1 MAKFTPSF
9 SGLKGRALFSLLFAA
24 PMIHATDSVTT
35 KDGETITVTADAN
48 TATEATDGYQPLSTS
63 TATLTDMPMLD
74 IPQVVNTVSEQV
86 LENQNATTLDE
97 ALYNVSNVVQ
107 TNTLGGTQ
115 DAFVRRG
122 FGANRD
128 GSIMTNGLRTVLP
141 RSFNAATERVEV
153 LKGPASTLYGI
164 LDPGGLINV
173 VTKRPEKTFHG
184 SVSAT
189 SSSFGGGTGQ
199 LDITG
204 PIEGTQLAYRLTG
217 KCRMKITGET
227 SVKSAVHLLPRH
239 SPGLVIM
246 QQ

>member
-9 SGLKGRALFSLLFAA
+9 SGVKGRALFSLLFAA
-24 PMIHATDSVTT
+24 PMIHATDTVTT

-48 TATEATDGYQPLSTS
+48 TATDATDGYQPLSTS

-74 IPQVVNTVSEQV
+74 IPQVVNTVSDQV
-86 LENQNATTLDE
+86 LENQHATTLDE

-122 FGANRD
+122 FGANRWLHHD
-128 GSIMTNGLRTVLP
+128 QRPANRTSSQFQRRNRTCGSAKRPGLHAVWHS
-141 RSFNAATERVEV
+141 RS
-153 LKGPASTLYGI
+153 
-164 LDPGGLINV
+164 GGLINV

-217 KCRMKITGET
+217 KCRMKTTGGT
-227 SVKSAVHLLPRH
+227 SVKSAVHLLPHH

>member
-9 SGLKGRALFSLLFAA
+9 SGIKGRALFSLLFAA
-24 PMIHATDSVTT
+24 PMIHATDTATT

-74 IPQVVNTVSEQV
+74 IPQVVNTVSDQV

-217 KCRMKITGET
+217 E
-227 SVKSAVHLLPRH
+227 V
-239 SPGLVIM
+239 
-246 QQ
+246 QDEDY